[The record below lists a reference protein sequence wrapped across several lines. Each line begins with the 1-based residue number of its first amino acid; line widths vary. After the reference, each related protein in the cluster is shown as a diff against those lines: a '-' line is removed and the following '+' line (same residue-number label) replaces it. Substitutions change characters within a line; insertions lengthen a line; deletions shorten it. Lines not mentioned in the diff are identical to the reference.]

1 MNDTKAVVFG
11 ASGLIG
17 SHLLR
22 IGRQRGDQVIGTT
35 FRQDVPDLLT
45 VDVTER
51 AAMAAL
57 IAEYR
62 PKVVFFPAATPNVDL
77 CEAEPALTRRTNVD
91 AVRTVAEIAAEY
103 ECFVVFYSTDYLFD
117 GSEGPY
123 EEADPINPINE
134 YGRQKQDAEDALREV
149 LPDAHLIIRTTV
161 VYGQERQ
168 GKNFLTR
175 LIRTVRQGES
185 LRVPDD
191 QIGNPTL
198 VDDLAEASWTLA
210 DMRAAGTYNVVG
222 PDWIDRCAFA
232 QEAARVFGLE
242 TELIHPVNT
251 AELGQT
257 APRPLRAGLRPEK
270 AQALLGRSLVGMT
283 EGLHR
288 VRSQF

>member
-1 MNDTKAVVFG
+1 MNDTQAVVIG

-22 IGRQRGDQVIGTT
+22 IGRQRGNQVIGTT
-35 FRQDVPDLLT
+35 FRQNVPDLLT

-91 AVRTVAEIAAEY
+91 AVRTVAEIAAEN

-134 YGRQKQDAEDALREV
+134 YGRQKRDAEDALREV
-149 LPDAHLIIRTTV
+149 LPDAHLIVRTTV

-185 LRVPDD
+185 IRVPDD

-198 VDDLAEASWTLA
+198 VDDLAETSWTLA

-222 PDWIDRCAFA
+222 PDWIDRFAFA

-242 TELIHPVNT
+242 TERIHPVNT
-251 AELGQT
+251 GELGQT
-257 APRPLRAGLRPEK
+257 AARPLRAGLRPDK

>member
-1 MNDTKAVVFG
+1 MNDTQAVVIG

-35 FRQDVPDLLT
+35 FRQNVPDLLT

-91 AVRTVAEIAAEY
+91 AVRTVAEIAAEN

-123 EEADPINPINE
+123 EEADPINPITSTDGKSE
-134 YGRQKQDAEDALREV
+134 MPKTPFARCFRM
-149 LPDAHLIIRTTV
+149 LI
-161 VYGQERQ
+161 
-168 GKNFLTR
+168 
-175 LIRTVRQGES
+175 
-185 LRVPDD
+185 
-191 QIGNPTL
+191 
-198 VDDLAEASWTLA
+198 
-210 DMRAAGTYNVVG
+210 
-222 PDWIDRCAFA
+222 
-232 QEAARVFGLE
+232 
-242 TELIHPVNT
+242 
-251 AELGQT
+251 
-257 APRPLRAGLRPEK
+257 
-270 AQALLGRSLVGMT
+270 
-283 EGLHR
+283 
-288 VRSQF
+288 

>member
-91 AVRTVAEIAAEY
+91 AVRTVAEIAAEN

-134 YGRQKQDAEDALREV
+134 YGRQKRDAEDALREV
-149 LPDAHLIIRTTV
+149 LPDAHLIVRTTV

-175 LIRTVRQGES
+175 LIRTVRQGEPI
-185 LRVPDD
+185 RVPDD

-222 PDWIDRCAFA
+222 PDWIDRFVFA
-232 QEAARVFGLE
+232 QEAVRVFGLE

-251 AELGQT
+251 GELGQT
-257 APRPLRAGLRPEK
+257 APRPLRAGLRPDK